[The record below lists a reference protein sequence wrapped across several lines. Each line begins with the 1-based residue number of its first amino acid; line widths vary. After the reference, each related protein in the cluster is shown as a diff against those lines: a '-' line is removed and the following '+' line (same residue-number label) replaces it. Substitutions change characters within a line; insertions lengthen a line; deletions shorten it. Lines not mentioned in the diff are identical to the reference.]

1 MTNSSQARK
10 EEAIEAHSHSR
21 AALAALASR
30 TSYVSF
36 VIGLLFAL
44 CTLFYYLGELI
55 DFAGWEGLPRDF
67 FYGVHDV
74 HRLLFFIPIIY
85 AGYVFRVRGALIVTV
100 AAFLVFL
107 PRALSISPYPHP
119 LLRMSL
125 FVVSGGVMGVLTGMV
140 RNETE
145 RRGQLEAL
153 VKNER
158 DRLLGM
164 LEIIGEGVL
173 LIDPEYRIRF
183 MNRSM
188 ARKLGESIGSLC

>member
-1 MTNSSQARK
+1 
-10 EEAIEAHSHSR
+10 
-21 AALAALASR
+21 
-30 TSYVSF
+30 
-36 VIGLLFAL
+36 
-44 CTLFYYLGELI
+44 
-55 DFAGWEGLPRDF
+55 
-67 FYGVHDV
+67 
-74 HRLLFFIPIIY
+74 
-85 AGYVFRVRGALIVTV
+85 
-100 AAFLVFL
+100 
-107 PRALSISPYPHP
+107 
-119 LLRMSL
+119 
-125 FVVSGGVMGVLTGMV
+125 MGVLTGMV

>member
-1 MTNSSQARK
+1 
-10 EEAIEAHSHSR
+10 
-21 AALAALASR
+21 
-30 TSYVSF
+30 
-36 VIGLLFAL
+36 
-44 CTLFYYLGELI
+44 
-55 DFAGWEGLPRDF
+55 
-67 FYGVHDV
+67 VHDV
-74 HRLLFFIPIIY
+74 HRILFFIPIIY

-107 PRALSISPYPHP
+107 PRALSTSPYPHP

-188 ARKLGESIGSLC
+188 ARKLGEGIGSLCSSICTTLINHVAKSAGLQR

>member
-1 MTNSSQARK
+1 
-10 EEAIEAHSHSR
+10 
-21 AALAALASR
+21 
-30 TSYVSF
+30 
-36 VIGLLFAL
+36 
-44 CTLFYYLGELI
+44 
-55 DFAGWEGLPRDF
+55 
-67 FYGVHDV
+67 
-74 HRLLFFIPIIY
+74 
-85 AGYVFRVRGALIVTV
+85 
-100 AAFLVFL
+100 
-107 PRALSISPYPHP
+107 
-119 LLRMSL
+119 
-125 FVVSGGVMGVLTGMV
+125 MGVLTGMV

-188 ARKLGESIGSLC
+188 ARKLGEGIGSLCSSICTTLINHVAKSAGLQR